1 MYCQKCGTH
10 TDGKFCPNC
19 GAPTQE
25 EKVEATLNGNP
36 VSDVPPEQPKKSK
49 KKLPAWG
56 KIGIVLLAF
65 MLLVWAI
72 SENISDAVFATG
84 LIGTTIY
91 MISLIVLAIK
101 KRSIKINLLCLIVSF
116 ALIIIGVAVPTDEFK
131 KLDKYEWGSTAED
144 VLKEIGVKEIKD
156 VYEDD
161 KSSVVF
167 PRITTEKTELSIFLS
182 KDGDG
187 KWGVVH
193 IKDNKDRKKVYYDTL
208 KHDNEGKLVE
218 DIYSYETGEVIERA
232 DPKAKENQ
240 EKKNQE
246 IESQQEKQSE
256 DSKKTFKDNCKK
268 IAYKELT
275 RYPEKYN
282 GQSVKFTG
290 EVIQVMEGLW
300 GGSHALRVNVT
311 KGEYDIYTD
320 TVYVE
325 YVPDSEEDG
334 RILEDDIIT
343 FYGTADGLE
352 TYESVVGQQ
361 ISIPKV
367 VATYIDI
374 KS

>member
-1 MYCQKCGTH
+1 MYCQKCGTY

-25 EKVEATLNGNP
+25 EKAETTLNGQSANLT
-36 VSDVPPEQPKKSK
+36 PPAPQKKQK

-91 MISLIVLAIK
+91 MISLIVSAIK

-156 VYEDD
+156 IYEDD

-167 PRITTEKTELSIFLS
+167 PRITTEKTELSLFLS
-182 KDGDG
+182 KDSDG
-187 KWGVVH
+187 KWEVVH
-193 IKDNKDRKKVYYDTL
+193 VKDNEDRKKVYYDTL
-208 KHDNEGKLVE
+208 KHDNEGKLVK

-232 DPKAKENQ
+232 DPKAKEKQ
-240 EKKNQE
+240 EKE
-246 IESQQEKQSE
+246 QQGYQSE
-256 DSKKTFKDNCKK
+256 LDEKIKENSTKKLKDAQSLPQTIISAYDKNAVKAREEYEGNMYTIAGTVVSVNDGVLPATTDVEIDCNGVSVICTFKGTEREK
-268 IAYKELT
+268 IVSK
-275 RYPEKYN
+275 N
-282 GQSVKFTG
+282 
-290 EVIQVMEGLW
+290 
-300 GGSHALRVNVT
+300 
-311 KGEYDIYTD
+311 KG
-320 TVYVE
+320 
-325 YVPDSEEDG
+325 
-334 RILEDDIIT
+334 DDIVVT
-343 FYGTADGLE
+343 GRCDGIALLRDL
-352 TYESVVGQQ
+352 SFNSC
-361 ISIPKV
+361 I
-367 VATYIDI
+367 IDEI
-374 KS
+374 